1 MNTLEK
7 LEILGGGT
15 RWDVCTPAQTKR
27 QARGGDRIGAPYSA
41 GVCRSFTPDGKCVS
55 LLKVLQTNACIHDCK
70 YCVHSSGCKIKKKAS
85 FEPKELADMF
95 MQMYV
100 RNYVEGLF
108 LSSGVIGSAGL
119 AAEKMLETV
128 SILREK
134 YNYQGYM
141 YLKIMPGANPS
152 DIKALA
158 EHADRVSLNLEAP
171 NKGAFSELCSTKDYQ
186 TDILRRLSWINKIKT
201 RNQVSSGITTQMV
214 VGAAGETD
222 LDYINTME
230 ALYGDFGLKK
240 TYFSAFDA
248 VNGTPL
254 EKHGS
259 IPLRREN
266 FLYRID
272 WLLRFYHFSFSE
284 VRGMLDEN
292 GMLPLNVDPKLSF
305 ALQNR
310 DLFPVDVNSAS
321 LDELLRVPGLG
332 LTGAQRILD
341 LREKTKIKSADELT
355 MAVPSAKK
363 SLPFLFVNGKQ
374 TTLQVF
380 A

>member
-7 LEILGGGT
+7 LKILGGGT
-15 RWDVCTPAQTKR
+15 KWDVCTPAQTKR
-27 QARGGDRIGAPYSA
+27 KAGGDERIGAPYSA

-55 LLKVLQTNACIHDCK
+55 LLKVLQSNACVHDCK
-70 YCVHSSGCKIKKKAS
+70 YCVHSTGCKIKKKAT
-85 FEPKELADMF
+85 FEPRELADLF

-108 LSSGVIGSAGL
+108 LSSGVCGSAGL
-119 AAEKMLETV
+119 AAEKMLETA

-141 YLKIMPGANPS
+141 HLKIMPGANPS
-152 DIKALA
+152 DIKAIA
-158 EHADRVSLNLEAP
+158 SYADRVSLNLESP
-171 NKGAFSELCSTKDYQ
+171 SKSAFSEICSTKDYNV
-186 TDILRRLSWINKIKT
+186 DVKRRLSWVNKIKT
-201 RNQVSSGITTQMV
+201 RDEVSSGVTTQMV

-222 LDYINTME
+222 MDYINTME
-230 ALYGDFGLKK
+230 TLYRDFGLKK

-248 VNGTPL
+248 VDGTPL
-254 EKHGS
+254 EKARS

-272 WLLRFYHFSFSE
+272 WLVRFYRFSFDE
-284 VRGMLDEN
+284 VREMTGDN

-310 DLFPVDVNSAS
+310 DLFPVDVNTAS
-321 LDELLRVPGLG
+321 FDELLRVPGIG
-332 LTGAQRILD
+332 LTGAQRIID
-341 LREKTKIKSADELT
+341 FRGQGKIRSVDEL
-355 MAVPSAKK
+355 KK
-363 SLPFLFVNGKQ
+363 IMPAIRGALPFLDINGRQ
-374 TTLQVF
+374 STLGVF